1 MAFRNM
7 RVWRYIDEVARAG
20 SVRQAAERVNITSSA
35 LLRRIQDVEHDL
47 GTPIFERYASGMK
60 LTAAGE
66 LLMRWIRSQN
76 ADLQRV
82 TSQIGELSGLQ
93 RGEVTIAC
101 SQASQ
106 IFLAREI
113 NIFRRQYPRVRF
125 SVVVTDHRAALQSL
139 SDFECDLVLI
149 FQPSM
154 SADLQSIASIEQRLV
169 AVMAHDHPL
178 AWQPSVRLSECGSY
192 DVALS
197 APALG
202 GREALEKVL
211 HSAAGRLSMMF
222 DSNSFAMLPTIVEGT
237 HIIGFNLE
245 IGALEWKNDPRLA
258 VRPISDMQRATGPVN
273 LGQLKGRTLPLAAAK
288 FAEHLRGALE
298 RFGENTVEMA
308 DGDA

>member
-35 LLRRIQDVEHDL
+35 LLRRLQDVEHDL

-82 TSQIGELSGLQ
+82 TSQISELEGLQ

-101 SQASQ
+101 SQAAQ
-106 IFLAREI
+106 TFLAREI
-113 NIFRRQYPRVRF
+113 NLFRREYPRVRF
-125 SVVVTDHRAALQSL
+125 SMQVTDYRAALLAL
-139 SDFECDLVLI
+139 SDFETDLVLI
-149 FQPSM
+149 FQPLPSH
-154 SADLQSIASIEQRLV
+154 DLQSIASIEQRMV

-178 AWQPSVRLSECGSY
+178 ASQESVRLSQCGSY

-202 GREALEKVL
+202 GREMMEKVL
-211 HSAAGRLSMMF
+211 HSAAGRLSVMF
-222 DSNSFAMLPTIVEGT
+222 DSNSFAMLPNLVEGT
-237 HIIGFNLE
+237 QVIGFNIE
-245 IGALEWKNDPRLA
+245 IGALEWKTDPRLA
-258 VRPISDMQRATGPVN
+258 VRPISDLQRASGPIN

-288 FAEHLRGALE
+288 FAEHLRRALFDLDD
-298 RFGENTVEMA
+298 RMKVTA
-308 DGDA
+308 QSAA